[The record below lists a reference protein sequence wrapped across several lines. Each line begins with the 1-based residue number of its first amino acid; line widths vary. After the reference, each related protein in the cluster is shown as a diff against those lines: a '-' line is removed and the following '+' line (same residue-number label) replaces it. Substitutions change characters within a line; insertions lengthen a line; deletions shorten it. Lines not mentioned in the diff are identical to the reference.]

1 MLKEADRLGLDLEE
15 MARTGSGC
23 TLGHLRMATRVV
35 TQIYDDILR
44 PTGLRATQF
53 GVLGATALSG
63 PATVSRLAELMVMD
77 RTTLTRNLKPLKA
90 RGLVRIA
97 AGEDRRTR
105 EVSLTALGWDA
116 VANALPL
123 WQRALTQ
130 VAEALGDDC
139 WRTLLANLSDVV
151 RLAR

>member
-1 MLKEADRLGLDLEE
+1 MLKKADRPDLDQI
-15 MARTGSGC
+15 ARMGARC

-35 TQIYDDILR
+35 TKIYDDILR
-44 PTGLRATQF
+44 PSGLRSTQF
-53 GVLGATALSG
+53 GVLAATGLFG
-63 PATVSRLAELMVMD
+63 PATVSRLADLTVMD
-77 RTTLTRNLKPLKA
+77 RTTLTRNLKPLEA

-116 VANALPL
+116 VMVGIPL
-123 WQRALTQ
+123 WQQAL
-130 VAEALGDDC
+130 VRIEKAIGEERR
-139 WRTLLANLSDVV
+139 RTLLGNLSDVV